1 MYVCGG
7 GGGGGGEYCV
17 LKLYRSIYGQKLT
30 TVQKT
35 WFLYISTW
43 LMQQMSIDEYATD
56 VDDMST

>member
-1 MYVCGG
+1 MYVG

-17 LKLYRSIYGQKLT
+17 LKLYRSIYGQKLISYR
-30 TVQKT
+30 
-35 WFLYISTW
+35 FLYISTW